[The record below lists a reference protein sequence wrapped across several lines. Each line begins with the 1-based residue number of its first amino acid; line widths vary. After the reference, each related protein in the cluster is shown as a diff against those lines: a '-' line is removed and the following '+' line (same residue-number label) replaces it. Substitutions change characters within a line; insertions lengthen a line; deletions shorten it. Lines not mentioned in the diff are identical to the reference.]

1 MDNELMALMQVL
13 SNKPYLTLKDIE
25 VSAGITRRQATYRI
39 EKVNDLLRQHHAP
52 IITIGTAK
60 EIRLDSKARQK
71 LEELLQ
77 EMNQSS
83 QYYMNKKERQ
93 IYMYLMLFM
102 NSEYLS
108 LSDFIDSLGVS
119 RSTVLLDFKEL
130 TQMLEERGIRVRNNR
145 TKGYYLIGSEME
157 IRRMMM
163 KYVIYT
169 LAEEQSAKIFDV
181 FIDDFN
187 LDIFD
192 YSRLVITELAQR
204 HNIRFVEDRLVEFIY
219 IFILLKARMQS

>member
-1 MDNELMALMQVL
+1 
-13 SNKPYLTLKDIE
+13 
-25 VSAGITRRQATYRI
+25 
-39 EKVNDLLRQHHAP
+39 
-52 IITIGTAK
+52 
-60 EIRLDSKARQK
+60 
-71 LEELLQ
+71 
-77 EMNQSS
+77 
-83 QYYMNKKERQ
+83 
-93 IYMYLMLFM
+93 M

-181 FIDDFN
+181 FIDDSIWIS
-187 LDIFD
+187 LIIP
-192 YSRLVITELAQR
+192 VW
-204 HNIRFVEDRLVEFIY
+204 
-219 IFILLKARMQS
+219 